1 MPQPVTV
8 PSPLGDLVLRTE
20 REDDRDFRLELFC
33 GSRAPE
39 WYVIQWEPNLFD
51 QIMRQ
56 QFQAQTMSYAQ
67 QFPHAR
73 FDIIELDGRPIGRI
87 VVDRP
92 EDQVHLVD
100 LAIVHDRRG
109 QGLGEAILRALMA
122 EAEAAELPVRLE
134 VASSN
139 DPTMRLYQ
147 RLGFR
152 QCAETPLYI
161 QMEWRGGG

>member
-20 REDDRDFRLELFC
+20 REDDADFRLELFK

-39 WYVIQWEPNLFD
+39 WYMIQWEPNLLE

-56 QFQAQTMSYAQ
+56 QFHAQTGSYAQ

-73 FDIIELDGRPIGRI
+73 FDIIELDGQPIGRI

-92 EDQVHLVD
+92 DDQVHLVD
-100 LAIVHDRRG
+100 LAIAPDRRG
-109 QGLGEAILRALMA
+109 RGLGEAILRALMA
-122 EAEAAELPVRLE
+122 EAEAAGRPVRLE

-139 DPTMRLYQ
+139 DPSMRLYH

-152 QCAETPLYI
+152 QVDETPLYI
-161 QMEWRGGG
+161 AMEWRTQG